1 MSDTGAE
8 QCAPCQS
15 KGSSCES
22 KGSGTCDTCSS
33 KAGSGQNEQQARIDK
48 NLGKIKNRIAI
59 VSGKGGVGKS
69 TVTAGIAYNLARKGY
84 KVGILDADVS
94 GPNIPHLM
102 DVEYKKM
109 TGTKDGLI
117 PVIAAGG
124 IKIASVESLI
134 DACDSPI
141 IWRGPMRSSLIN
153 QFLADVQWG
162 ELDFLL
168 VDLPPGTGDEP
179 LSVMQIIP
187 LTGLIIVSTPS
198 KLSILDVSK
207 IINMSKAMNIKVL
220 GIVENMAYFECPGC
234 HEKVFPF
241 GEGTVDTLAKRYG
254 LSLIGQLPLDPLN
267 SGKDVI
273 TSGDSP
279 AARMTVKV
287 TDKILDDISR

>member
-1 MSDTGAE
+1 MSETGTE
-8 QCAPCQS
+8 QCETCNS
-15 KGSSCES
+15 KGSSA
-22 KGSGTCDTCSS
+22 CDTCSS
-33 KAGSGQNEQQARIDK
+33 KAGAGQKDQRQSEQQARIES
-48 NLGKIKNRIAI
+48 NLGKIRNRIAI

-84 KVGILDADVS
+84 RVGILDADVS
-94 GPNIPHLM
+94 GPNIPHLL

-109 TGTKDGLI
+109 TGTKEGLI
-117 PVIAAGG
+117 PVLAAGG

-134 DACDSPI
+134 DSCDSPVV
-141 IWRGPMRSSLIN
+141 WRGPMRSSLIN

-179 LSVMQIIP
+179 LSVMQMIP

-198 KLSILDVSK
+198 NLSILDVSK
-207 IINMSKAMNIKVL
+207 IINMAKALNVRVMGV
-220 GIVENMAYFECPGC
+220 VENMAYFECPGC

-241 GEGTVDTLAKRYG
+241 GEGTVEKLARRYG
-254 LSLIGQLPLDPLN
+254 LSVIGQLPLDPLN

-273 TSGDSP
+273 TSGESP
-279 AARMTVKV
+279 AVRMTAAV
-287 TDKILDDISR
+287 TDEIQKLL

>member
-22 KGSGTCDTCSS
+22 KGSSTCDTCSS

-124 IKIASVESLI
+124 IR
-134 DACDSPI
+134 SP
-141 IWRGPMRSSLIN
+141 RSS
-153 QFLADVQWG
+153 
-162 ELDFLL
+162 
-168 VDLPPGTGDEP
+168 P
-179 LSVMQIIP
+179 
-187 LTGLIIVSTPS
+187 
-198 KLSILDVSK
+198 
-207 IINMSKAMNIKVL
+207 
-220 GIVENMAYFECPGC
+220 
-234 HEKVFPF
+234 
-241 GEGTVDTLAKRYG
+241 
-254 LSLIGQLPLDPLN
+254 
-267 SGKDVI
+267 
-273 TSGDSP
+273 
-279 AARMTVKV
+279 
-287 TDKILDDISR
+287 

>member
-1 MSDTGAE
+1 MSDTGTE
-8 QCAPCQS
+8 QCNSCQD
-15 KGSSCES
+15 KGSS
-22 KGSGTCDTCSS
+22 TCDTCGS
-33 KAGSGQNEQQARIDK
+33 KAGAGPTEQQARIDR
-48 NLGKIKNRIAI
+48 NLSKIKNRIAI

-84 KVGILDADVS
+84 RVGILDADVS

-109 TGTKDGLI
+109 TGSKDGLI

-134 DACDSPI
+134 DACDSPVV
-141 IWRGPMRSSLIN
+141 WRGPMRSSLIN

-179 LSVMQIIP
+179 LSVMQMIP

-207 IINMSKAMNIKVL
+207 IINMAKALNVRVM

-234 HEKVFPF
+234 HDKVYPF
-241 GEGTVDTLAKRYG
+241 GKGTVEVLAKRYG
-254 LSLIGQLPLDPLN
+254 LPLIGQLPLDPLN
-267 SGKDVI
+267 SGSDVI
-273 TSGDSP
+273 TSGESP
-279 AARMTVKV
+279 S
-287 TDKILDDISR
+287 SR